1 TASAAC
7 EEGCFMAYDSADLR
21 SYFEHHF
28 TYIAGFERNVAR
40 YRNRTAMIDPGTGRT
55 WSYAQLSEEVDE
67 LASAFVTAGVGRG
80 DRVVYQLYNTPEFVI
95 VYLATQRIG
104 AIGVPINF
112 RLSPGETAFILQDS
126 DPRVYLYA
134 QRAASI
140 AEAALSSW
148 EAVQLPSSPFLAA
161 PRPPPAPRPPLPS
174 PAHRL
179 PAANPGSRRP
189 TMNSSPRG
197 RALRSRP
204 CPRTSPPT
212 RNRPA
217 STRRAPRA
225 CP

>member
-1 TASAAC
+1 
-7 EEGCFMAYDSADLR
+7 MAYDSADLR
-21 SYFEHHF
+21 SYLEHHF

-40 YRNRTAMIDPGTGRT
+40 YRNRTAMIDPSTGRT

-161 PRPPPAPRPPLPS
+161 PRRPPAPRPPLPS
-174 PAHRL
+174 PAHLL
-179 PAANPGSRRP
+179 PATNP
-189 TMNSSPRG
+189 
-197 RALRSRP
+197 
-204 CPRTSPPT
+204 
-212 RNRPA
+212 
-217 STRRAPRA
+217 
-225 CP
+225 

>member
-134 QRAASI
+134 QRAASFPD
-140 AEAALSSW
+140 AALSRSGACPRPVVAVPRPIVTPPGA
-148 EAVQLPSSPFLAA
+148 EAPSAEPGAPATGDYPVVSEPYTKFPAPGVAA
-161 PRPPPAPRPPLPS
+161 PLYPLPF
-174 PAHRL
+174 
-179 PAANPGSRRP
+179 NFG
-189 TMNSSPRG
+189 TYG
-197 RALRSRP
+197 E
-204 CPRTSPPT
+204 
-212 RNRPA
+212 
-217 STRRAPRA
+217 STRL
-225 CP
+225 